1 VNCVS
6 SWNYKQQKVAM
17 FEILT
22 AVLGIQVFQYAVTCH
37 WDCLTLKTKALQY
50 FEMSG
55 TTHPKT
61 QCQSI

>member
-1 VNCVS
+1 
-6 SWNYKQQKVAM
+6 M

-22 AVLGIQVFQYAVTCH
+22 AAVLRIQVFQYAVPCH

-55 TTHPKT
+55 TTHPVHNVNLRRPE
-61 QCQSI
+61 SSRY